1 MKKAALFLASVL
13 LALGVG
19 GCALKIYR
27 LPHDQFCYSASTDSV
42 VDLQLSE
49 KKYVIRL
56 LNNGKWYNG
65 IAKCPADYNFYTQ
78 MYSIGYCA
86 ESGVFNNFTL
96 QCSMTISEE
105 ERQIL
110 NGYLSTELDDKDN
123 IAKAYFYG
131 RVVEIYEGSCLLTV
145 TDTGNQQ
152 FAVGH
157 KVVLHTLSVDCPEYA
172 VGDYLRVVFDGR
184 IAESFPPQIFGPIE
198 IRKTDGNNITDK

>member
-1 MKKAALFLASVL
+1 MKKTALFLASLL

-19 GCALKIYR
+19 GCALKIYK

-42 VDLQLSE
+42 VDLPLSE
-49 KKYVIRL
+49 KKYVIDL
-56 LNNGKWYNG
+56 LNGGKWYGG

-86 ESGVFNNFTL
+86 ESGVFNNFML

-110 NGYLSTELDDKDN
+110 NGYLSMNLDDKDI

-131 RVVEIYEGSCLLTV
+131 RVVEIYDGSCLLTV

-152 FAVGH
+152 FGVGN
-157 KVVLHTLSVDCPEYA
+157 KVVVHTLSVDCPEYA
-172 VGDYLRVVFDGR
+172 VGDYLRIVFDGT
-184 IAESFPPQIFGPIE
+184 IAESYPPQIFRVYE
-198 IRKTDGNNITDK
+198 IQKTNSNGSNIT